1 MKKIQTPYDYKIPI
15 LYESKAEELE
25 AYNIGFKQ
33 VFTDFEKI
41 SFGRAYG
48 NTDSGKTEK
57 YEEAMK
63 SGNYI
68 TWKQMRKN
76 YADCLDTNPFEVGD
90 EVVCIKNSSDSPTKS
105 VGSIHIVSTIEDK
118 DIEYNGIGYTAQ
130 YKDFKLNSSLLA
142 KDWRDA
148 FIEEIG
154 DIYVKDIYSSVKVLK
169 CNSHAQLATSSS
181 LLTYVSLFEKGGF
194 WFNEDGLNFRILDN
208 PLATY
213 EHAKDFISSWKDRDR
228 L

>member
-1 MKKIQTPYDYKIPI
+1 MKKIETPYDYEIPI
-15 LYESKAEELE
+15 LYETRAEEEE

-33 VFTDFEKI
+33 VFTDFAEI

-48 NTDSGKTEK
+48 NTDSGKSEH

-105 VGSIHIVSTIEDK
+105 IGSIHTVSTIIDK

-130 YKDFKLNSSLLA
+130 YKDFKLNNLASA

-154 DIYVKDIYSSVKVLK
+154 DIYVKDIHSSVKVLK
-169 CNSHAQLATSSS
+169 CNGHSQLSKSSS
-181 LLTYVSLFEKGGF
+181 LLTYVSLFESGGF
-194 WFNEDGLNFRILDN
+194 WFGNGNLNFRILDN

>member
-1 MKKIQTPYDYKIPI
+1 MKKIETPYNYEIPI
-15 LYESKAEELE
+15 LYETKAEEAE
-25 AYNIGFKQ
+25 ACNIDFKQ
-33 VFTDFEKI
+33 IFTDIEEI
-41 SFGRAYG
+41 SFGILYG
-48 NTDSGKTEK
+48 STHNNKSEK

-68 TWKQMRKN
+68 KWKQMRKN

-90 EVVCIKNSSDSPTKS
+90 SVVCIKNSSS
-105 VGSIHIVSTIEDK
+105 STDK
-118 DIEYNGIGYTAQ
+118 NIGDVFTITNAIGRKINYKKGFSAS

-154 DIYVKDIYSSVKVLK
+154 DIYVKDIYSAVKVLK
-169 CNSHAQLATSSS
+169 CNSHSQLSKSSS

-194 WFNEDGLNFRILDN
+194 WFNEDGLNFRIVDN

-213 EHAKDFISSWKDRDR
+213 AHAKDFISSWKDRDR